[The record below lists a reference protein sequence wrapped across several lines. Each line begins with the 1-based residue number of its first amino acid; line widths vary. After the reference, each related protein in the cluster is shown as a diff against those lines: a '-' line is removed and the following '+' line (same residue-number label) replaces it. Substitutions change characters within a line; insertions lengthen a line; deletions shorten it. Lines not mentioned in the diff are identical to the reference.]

1 MPELTPETEQA
12 QAIEAAGMAVL
23 MALADVEKKSGQLAA
38 AQTATALLA
47 VASGFI
53 FYTLGPQAARAAL
66 ASAWVLL
73 DNEIS
78 AMNAGS
84 ATLS

>member
-1 MPELTPETEQA
+1 MTAQEQQQA
-12 QAIEAAGMAVL
+12 QAIESAGIAVL
-23 MALADVEKKSGQLAA
+23 VSLADVEKESGQLAA

-53 FYTLGPQAARAAL
+53 LYTMGPQAARAAL
-66 ASAWVLL
+66 ASAWVIL

-78 AMNAGS
+78 GLNAGS
-84 ATLS
+84 ASLS